1 MMVGRDLFFHDYE
14 RYGYSE
20 EDFEDNVVADA
31 EWEEVVEPKEL
42 PVLEKEEDQM
52 LAVIVILVG
61 VALEIVKV
69 NAWFIVPDM
78 AIYIVFG
85 IGVVLAII
93 SIISGIV
100 ARKRFNGMS
109 KRVNSFMRR

>member
-1 MMVGRDLFFHDYE
+1 
-14 RYGYSE
+14 
-20 EDFEDNVVADA
+20 
-31 EWEEVVEPKEL
+31 
-42 PVLEKEEDQM
+42 M